1 MRICATMPAK
11 EGKRLKDKLI
21 AMFTKIEEEDWS
33 DVWEVVGTIDPG
45 SLRQINVLFENEV
58 KGEGGVETLAF
69 STVDQGDDEEG
80 EDW

>member
-1 MRICATMPAK
+1 
-11 EGKRLKDKLI
+11 
-21 AMFTKIEEEDWS
+21 
-33 DVWEVVGTIDPG
+33 VWEVVGTIDPG

-58 KGEGGVETLAF
+58 KGEAGVETLAF

>member
-1 MRICATMPAK
+1 M
-11 EGKRLKDKLI
+11 
-21 AMFTKIEEEDWS
+21 
-33 DVWEVVGTIDPG
+33 WEVVGTIDPG